1 MSQLSILQYFNR
13 DLECKYSERERMMG
27 GSTRVKGTMW
37 SPGGR
42 WGPWWTPTLCST
54 YSLELVKWS
63 VRVWL
68 LTVLVSVQSTSLFPT
83 SSMST
88 HGEECPKAL
97 KKRPAFPLYSTSSSF
112 SSQNKRGKSYKKDRT
127 TLPWEMFSSL
137 ALYTMLASR
146 VKSNILVINVTIK
159 LLHREIWRFIFSLYM
174 KKSNI
179 LAINVIIKLPQMGI
193 WRLIFSQYMKKSNIL
208 AINVIIKLQE
218 TNIAMRERGRDRT
231 GLFLFY
237 YYTLLLIQFNVPSV
251 LVFVNL
257 QHYLKDSLPIIR
269 YPCSSCEYKSRNKGK
284 FNSHIQVKHNGGSQK
299 FPCSQCEYKASII

>member
-68 LTVLVSVQSTSLFPT
+68 LTVLVSVQSTSPFPT
-83 SSMST
+83 SSMSA
-88 HGEECPKAL
+88 HGEECLNAL

-193 WRLIFSQYMKKSNIL
+193 WRLIFSQYMKKSIILAINVIIKLQERAIWRNISTFWSGDLKTHIHKKSNIL

-218 TNIAMRERGRDRT
+218 TSIAIKERERDRSAHPV
-231 GLFLFY
+231 LFLF
-237 YYTLLLIQFNVPSV
+237 
-251 LVFVNL
+251 
-257 QHYLKDSLPIIR
+257 
-269 YPCSSCEYKSRNKGK
+269 
-284 FNSHIQVKHNGGSQK
+284 
-299 FPCSQCEYKASII
+299 

>member
-1 MSQLSILQYFNR
+1 ML
-13 DLECKYSERERMMG
+13 G
-27 GSTRVKGTMW
+27 GSTRVKGTTW
-37 SPGGR
+37 SPGGA
-42 WGPWWTPTLCST
+42 WGPWCTPTLCSP

-127 TLPWEMFSSL
+127 TLPWEMFSSFCL

-193 WRLIFSQYMKKSNIL
+193 WRLIFSQYMKKSIIL

-218 TNIAMRERGRDRT
+218 TSIAIRERERERDRSAHPV
-231 GLFLFY
+231 LFL
-237 YYTLLLIQFNVPSV
+237 L
-251 LVFVNL
+251 
-257 QHYLKDSLPIIR
+257 
-269 YPCSSCEYKSRNKGK
+269 
-284 FNSHIQVKHNGGSQK
+284 
-299 FPCSQCEYKASII
+299 

>member
-1 MSQLSILQYFNR
+1 MSQLSILCYLMQWREKADQTRVSVTCYLLCQRQVIRAVECWFLCWYCNR

-27 GSTRVKGTMW
+27 GSTRVKGTTW

-42 WGPWWTPTLCST
+42 WGPWCTPTMCST

-127 TLPWEMFSSL
+127 TLPWEMFSSFCL

-146 VKSNILVINVTIK
+146 VKTNILAINVTIK
-159 LLHREIWRFIFSLYM
+159 LLLREIFRFIFSLYM
-174 KKSNI
+174 KKSDI

-193 WRLIFSQYMKKSNIL
+193 WRLIFSQYMKKSIIL

-218 TNIAMRERGRDRT
+218 TSIAIRERERERDRSAPPV
-231 GLFLFY
+231 LFLF
-237 YYTLLLIQFNVPSV
+237 
-251 LVFVNL
+251 
-257 QHYLKDSLPIIR
+257 
-269 YPCSSCEYKSRNKGK
+269 
-284 FNSHIQVKHNGGSQK
+284 
-299 FPCSQCEYKASII
+299 